1 MTKNTVAEFAAE
13 LKKSPQELLKQL
25 KSAGVVKNDISDVL
39 SENDKLKLLD
49 FLRGG
54 AGERRKIVLTKKST
68 SEIRQAD
75 ASGKSRTIQVEVR
88 KKRTLVKRAEVEKT
102 ANTPSATAPEE
113 PVIDT
118 AELQRREEEA
128 RRQAE
133 LIHRQEEELAER
145 RRQRLEQEEQA
156 LWLPSRGSN
165 SRKHSRPKKGNRLRL
180 AGNRLLQKTKKHHG
194 KRLKSRNRMPK
205 SNVPASWNN
214 AAARLWQKLKLFAT

>member
-102 ANTPSATAPEE
+102 ATEIGRAH
-113 PVIDT
+113 V
-118 AELQRREEEA
+118 
-128 RRQAE
+128 
-133 LIHRQEEELAER
+133 
-145 RRQRLEQEEQA
+145 
-156 LWLPSRGSN
+156 
-165 SRKHSRPKKGNRLRL
+165 
-180 AGNRLLQKTKKHHG
+180 
-194 KRLKSRNRMPK
+194 
-205 SNVPASWNN
+205 
-214 AAARLWQKLKLFAT
+214 